1 MSVFRVESVVLFI
14 LFFVRKVIGDALL
27 SDHAGLPDASVATL
41 VIWCEESSAFV
52 CLFQIPFTGGLKK
65 TPPLK

>member
-1 MSVFRVESVVLFI
+1 MYQHMFI
-14 LFFVRKVIGDALL
+14 LFFVRKVIGNALL
-27 SDHAGLPDASVATL
+27 SDHAGLPDASLAYATI